1 MPKVYRFNN
10 RTPAPPLQLPETS
23 MRFVASKPHGNNQ
36 EFRNTAHHNYRH
48 KGEFSPGTSDKP
60 LTRSKSCANTGLV
73 RNIAPTAAA
82 RKEHR
87 RST

>member
-10 RTPAPPLQLPETS
+10 RTPASTPGNLDEVRGIQTSREQPGVPKSRTSQL
-23 MRFVASKPHGNNQ
+23 
-36 EFRNTAHHNYRH
+36 RH
-48 KGEFSPGTSDKP
+48 KGEFSPGTSEKP

-82 RKEHR
+82 RKEHG
-87 RST
+87 RSA